1 MDPLG
6 WFVVGML
13 TGAGLVGFVVGLFY
27 VRDRPKP

>member
-13 TGAGLVGFVVGLFY
+13 TGAGLVGFVVGILY
-27 VRDRPKP
+27 VRDKP